1 MMTPPAKGH
10 NAIYLNGVSL
20 AGRWW
25 PTEKKYLDSLSP
37 LINWKSC
44 QSWSRLTPLLDARM
58 EEVPTTYLED
68 GLYAIWSVF
77 KQWSQTF
84 LHVWKGNTFL
94 AFIYI
99 PTPGSDIMKFQLS
112 TIESEEGWDESVHMW
127 NLDRA
132 FSPNGRRWKLRIL
145 APRQT
150 KYCRWFIP
158 KMNMVIYYKQLWL

>member
-1 MMTPPAKGH
+1 MAFRWRANDGPLKKG
-10 NAIYLNGVSL
+10 IWILSL
-20 AGRWW
+20 
-25 PTEKKYLDSLSP
+25 PSSTE
-37 LINWKSC
+37 KSC

-145 APRQT
+145 ASRQT